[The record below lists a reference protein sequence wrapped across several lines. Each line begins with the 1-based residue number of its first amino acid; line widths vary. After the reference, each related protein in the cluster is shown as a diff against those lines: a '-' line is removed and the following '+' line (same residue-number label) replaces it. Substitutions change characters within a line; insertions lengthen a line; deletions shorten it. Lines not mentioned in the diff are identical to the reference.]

1 MAYKVEKT
9 KEFVKNVTTVLE
21 YLEKK
26 WGMRSAQKFQTI
38 LDTKLERLSKDL
50 TSGTETVKNKQIR
63 KLSIT
68 SHNKIYYKVVKD
80 KIIILTLFENK
91 MNPKRNRYE

>member
-1 MAYKVEKT
+1 MAYKIKKT
-9 KEFVKNVTTVLE
+9 KEFLKNVVAIVE

-38 LDTKLERLSKDL
+38 LDTKLEMFSSDL
-50 TSGTETVKNKQIR
+50 IGGAETIKTKGIR

-68 SHNKIYYKVVKD
+68 THNKIYYKIVKD
-80 KIIILTLFENK
+80 EIIILTLFENK
-91 MNPKRNRYE
+91 MNPERNRYG

>member
-1 MAYKVEKT
+1 MAYKIEKT
-9 KEFVKNVTTVLE
+9 KEFLKNVVTVLE
-21 YLEKK
+21 YREKK

-38 LDTKLERLSKDL
+38 LDTKLERLSKEL
-50 TSGTETVKNKQIR
+50 IAGAETVKNKEIR

-80 KIIILTLFENK
+80 KMIILTLFENK

>member
-1 MAYKVEKT
+1 
-9 KEFVKNVTTVLE
+9 
-21 YLEKK
+21 
-26 WGMRSAQKFQTI
+26 MRSAQKFQTI

>member
-1 MAYKVEKT
+1 MAYKINKT
-9 KEFVKNVTTVLE
+9 KEFLKNVVAILE
-21 YLEKK
+21 FLEKE

-38 LDTKLERLSKDL
+38 LDSKLEII
-50 TSGTETVKNKQIR
+50 SGAETVKNKEIR

-68 SHNKIYYKVVKD
+68 IHNKIYYKIVKD
-80 KIIILTLFENK
+80 EIIILSLFENK

>member
-1 MAYKVEKT
+1 MAYEIKKT
-9 KEFVKNVTTVLE
+9 KEFLKNVIAVLK
-21 YLEKK
+21 YLEKE
-26 WGMRSAQKFQTI
+26 WGMRSAQKFKTI
-38 LDTKLERLSKDL
+38 LDSKLEMLSNDL
-50 TSGTETVKNKQIR
+50 IGGAETVKNKEIR

-68 SHNKIYYKVVKD
+68 KHNKIYYKIIKD